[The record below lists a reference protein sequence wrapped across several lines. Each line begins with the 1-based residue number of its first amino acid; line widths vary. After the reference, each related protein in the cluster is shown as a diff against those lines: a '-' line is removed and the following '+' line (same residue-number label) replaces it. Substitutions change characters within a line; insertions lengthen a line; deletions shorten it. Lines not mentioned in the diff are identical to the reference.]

1 MERCVMFIYEL
12 QNFIKVAE
20 SLNITR
26 AAQELGMTQSGLSK
40 AIKNMENELGVELFS
55 RKKRT

>member
-1 MERCVMFIYEL
+1 MFLYEL

-20 SLNITR
+20 ILNITR

-40 AIKNMENELGVELFS
+40 AIKTIENELGVELFS
-55 RKKRT
+55 RQK

>member
-1 MERCVMFIYEL
+1 MFIYEL

-26 AAQELGMTQSGLSK
+26 AAQELGMTHP
-40 AIKNMENELGVELFS
+40 A
-55 RKKRT
+55 